1 MSTVEVHGL
10 VKDYGDHR
18 AVDSVS
24 FTIAAGEVYG
34 LLGHNG
40 AGKSTTVEILEGHRH
55 RTAGDVRVLGMDPA
69 NAGREFRDRIG
80 IVLQS
85 SAVERELTVR
95 ESLNVY
101 GSCYSAPRPVAEVI
115 EMVGLTEKAD
125 ARIGSLSGGQRRRL
139 DLALGIIGDPEVLF
153 LDEPTTG
160 FDPVARRQSW
170 ELVERL
176 CADGMTVLL
185 TTHYLDEAEHL
196 ADRVGVLVGGRLV
209 TEGTPAELM
218 AMSPLTTISFTL
230 PTAIDAATLHLPSNA
245 VVDGASVQ
253 IETERPTQ
261 VLADVTGAAAAL
273 GLELDSLTVRR
284 PSLEDVFL
292 ALGGEATP

>member
-18 AVDSVS
+18 AVEAVS

-55 RTAGDVRVLGMDPA
+55 RTAGEVRVLGMDPA
-69 NAGREFRDRIG
+69 HAGREFRDRIG

-218 AMSPLTTISFTL
+218 AMSPLTTITFTL
-230 PTAIDAATLHLPSNA
+230 PPATSAATLHLPSTA

-292 ALGGEATP
+292 ALGGEASP